1 VESIEAAGLGMVNLA
16 LMAAALVGV
25 VRRRAPWIA
34 LPVIYVALRCALLS
48 TMENS
53 EPRYTLEAF
62 PMVLACAA
70 CAFARARSSVE
81 SPTSQGHDVER
92 PHLQVQALQKR

>member
-1 VESIEAAGLGMVNLA
+1 V
-16 LMAAALVGV
+16 
-25 VRRRAPWIA
+25 
-34 LPVIYVALRCALLS
+34 LRCALLS

-70 CAFARARSSVE
+70 CAF
-81 SPTSQGHDVER
+81 
-92 PHLQVQALQKR
+92 KRKGVSEETPLSAQPRGGEN